1 MERDE
6 AEPVPNEPFGQVH
19 AGTMPQ
25 YRMEEGMLAELD
37 VLVFLKSSE
46 PFESVALRVFGA
58 LGSPYTPTTDDMENI
73 TGYEGSGLGFHALL
87 FANQGETLDPEF
99 EAYQYGLEISSAFW
113 CVELDGLNLSD
124 DLSEYYARQLAFE
137 LNTETAT
144 EVLLE
149 TTEES
154 EIFEIRAYRRNPQ
167 YRLDQS
173 PTTPKVFVIESRQ
186 VETAFDDEEEEWD
199 EDADVEDEEYADEDE
214 MVADL
219 EREDR

>member
-1 MERDE
+1 MR
-6 AEPVPNEPFGQVH
+6 
-19 AGTMPQ
+19 Q
-25 YRMEEGMLAELD
+25 YGMEEGMLAELD
-37 VLVFLKSSE
+37 VVVFIKSSE
-46 PFESVALRVFGA
+46 AFDAAAARVFA
-58 LGSPYTPTTDDMENI
+58 VLRSPYEPVTDEAGAV
-73 TGYEGSGLGFHALL
+73 TGYQGSGLGFNALF
-87 FANQGETLDPEF
+87 FANAGETLDPEF
-99 EAYQYGLEISSAFW
+99 EAYQYGLEISSGFW

-144 EVLLE
+144 EVLVE

-173 PTTPKVFVIESRQ
+173 PTTPRVFVIETRQ
-186 VETAFDDEEEEWD
+186 IEADFDEEAEEWEED
-199 EDADVEDEEYADEDE
+199 EDLADEEIADEDE
-214 MVADL
+214 MVADR

>member
-1 MERDE
+1 
-6 AEPVPNEPFGQVH
+6 
-19 AGTMPQ
+19 
-25 YRMEEGMLAELD
+25 MLAELD
-37 VLVFLKSSE
+37 VVVFLKSSE
-46 PFESVALRVFGA
+46 PFEAAAARVFGVLQA
-58 LGSPYTPTTDDMENI
+58 PFQPLTDQETETV
-73 TGYEGSGLGFHALL
+73 TGYEGSGLGFRALL
-87 FANQGETLDPEF
+87 FANSGDTLDPEF
-99 EAYQYGLEISSAFW
+99 ESYQYGLEISSTFW

-154 EIFEIRAYRRNPQ
+154 EIFEIRAYKRNPQ

-186 VETAFDDEEEEWD
+186 VEAPFDEDLEGWNEDDEL
-199 EDADVEDEEYADEDE
+199 EDEELEAEELEGDEYADEE
-214 MVADL
+214 EAVADL

>member
-1 MERDE
+1 
-6 AEPVPNEPFGQVH
+6 
-19 AGTMPQ
+19 MPQ
-25 YRMEEGMLAELD
+25 YGMEEGMLAELD
-37 VLVFLKSSE
+37 VVVFLKSSE
-46 PFESVALRVFGA
+46 PFDAAAARVFAALR
-58 LGSPYTPTTDDMENI
+58 SPFEATTDEAGTV
-73 TGYEGSGLGFHALL
+73 TGYEGSGIGFHGL
-87 FANQGETLDPEF
+87 FFENQGDSLDPEF
-99 EAYQYGLEISSAFW
+99 EAYQYGLEISSGFW

-173 PTTPKVFVIESRQ
+173 PTTPKVFVIETRQ
-186 VETAFDDEEEEWD
+186 VEAAFDEEAEEW
-199 EDADVEDEEYADEDE
+199 DEEYADEDE